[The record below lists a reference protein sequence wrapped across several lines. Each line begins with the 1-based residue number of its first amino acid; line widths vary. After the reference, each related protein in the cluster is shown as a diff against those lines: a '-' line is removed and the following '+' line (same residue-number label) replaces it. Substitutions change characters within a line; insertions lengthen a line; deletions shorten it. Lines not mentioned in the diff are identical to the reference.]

1 MNRKTISTTLLIIA
15 AVTLL
20 VLLALRVR
28 VGATADSV
36 AVLKT
41 TGMTCGSCSDKITKA
56 LERQQGVAV
65 TKVDIPNGRVII
77 GFDSKRVKPE
87 TLAAKVT
94 ATGFAS
100 NLDSVLSPEEFRK
113 TTGMEI
119 GNCAAKATSCCASN
133 SRGCNMNGEKQAK
146 GE

>member
-1 MNRKTISTTLLIIA
+1 MNLKTISTSILVIA

-20 VLLALRVR
+20 VVLALRVR

-36 AVLKT
+36 AVLRT
-41 TGMTCGSCSDKITKA
+41 AGMTCGSCSDRIAKA
-56 LERQQGVAV
+56 LEREQGVAV
-65 TKVDIPNGRVII
+65 TKVDITGGWVII
-77 GFDSKRVKPE
+77 GFDSKRVAPE

-100 NLDSVLSPEEFRK
+100 NLDSVLSPEEFKK

-119 GNCAAKATSCCASN
+119 GNCAAKATSCCAGN
-133 SRGCNMNGEKQAK
+133 GRGCNMNGENQAK